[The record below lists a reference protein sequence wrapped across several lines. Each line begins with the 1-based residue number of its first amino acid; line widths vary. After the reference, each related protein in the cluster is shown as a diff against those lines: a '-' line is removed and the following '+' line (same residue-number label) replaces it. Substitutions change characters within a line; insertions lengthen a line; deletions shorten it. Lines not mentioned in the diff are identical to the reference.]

1 MLSKIV
7 SVLGINSIATHFVD
21 KEFKQTVEEPK
32 IGSILYTGLLGDA
45 MEHSGIYIGNGRIV
59 ELNNQGCI
67 AEVSPEEFING
78 GTGINI
84 YVSSQGIHPVG
95 STVIS
100 ERAITYKNEV
110 GQKEYNLLFDNC
122 HMFTAACMTSE
133 LDNAYSFLWMIKELA
148 GQSLGTNDWL
158 VWHEPGH
165 TLTEISPAHIYTQ
178 NDLQD
183 AQVQY
188 RKLRKQSDYLWHE
201 IKNFNK
207 LMREHAENGPT
218 TWFYTTDSR
227 LDSYQCRTR
236 ELEELSYVHTQ
247 KHQDLVDD
255 EIKAEKK
262 VLDIKVFLGVNEND

>member
-7 SVLGINSIATHFVD
+7 SVLGINSIVTHFVD
-21 KEFKQTVEEPK
+21 KEFKQTVDEPK

-59 ELNNQGCI
+59 ELNSQGCI
-67 AEVSPEEFING
+67 AEVSPEEFTNG

-95 STVIS
+95 STLIS
-100 ERAITYKNEV
+100 DRAIQYKNDV
-110 GQKEYNLLFDNC
+110 GQKDYNLLFDNC

-133 LDNAYSFLWMIKELA
+133 LDNAYSFLWMIKNLA
-148 GQSLGTNDWL
+148 GQSLGANNWL
-158 VWHEPGH
+158 VWQKPAK
-165 TLTEISPAHIYTQ
+165 TQAEIPPSPHYTQ

-183 AQVQY
+183 AQAKY
-188 RKLRKQSDYLWHE
+188 KTLREQSDHLWHE

-218 TWFYTTDSR
+218 TWFYTTDNR
-227 LDSYQCRTR
+227 LDCYQRRAR
-236 ELEELSYVHTQ
+236 ELEEISYVHMQ
-247 KHQDLVDD
+247 KHKDLVGD
-255 EIKAEKK
+255 EIKAEQK
-262 VLDIKVFLGVNEND
+262 VHEIKAFLGVN